1 MTREKAEQK
10 IKEKLLEI
18 IAIYKEYDPKG
29 DFIDLTYNEG
39 CISFFNRY
47 WESDKRLD
55 VWEEIGNG
63 TNKI

>member
-18 IAIYKEYDPKG
+18 IAIYKEYDP
-29 DFIDLTYNEG
+29 EG
-39 CISFFNRY
+39 NYLSLSYGEDCISFNNRY
-47 WESDKRLD
+47 WESDKKLD
-55 VWEEIGNG
+55 VWEDMKNG

>member
-1 MTREKAEQK
+1 MTREEAEKK

-18 IAIYKEYDPKG
+18 IAIYKEYDPEG
-29 DFIDLTYNEG
+29 DFIDLSYSEG

-55 VWEEIGNG
+55 VWENIGNE
-63 TNKI
+63 TDEI